1 MSESFRAVRLKVG
14 GMHCRS
20 CSMLV
25 DMTLQDL
32 DGVQSSTTDLG
43 TGVSTVT
50 LDPAVVTVDDLIAAV
65 RAVGYEAEV
74 AE

>member
-1 MSESFRAVRLKVG
+1 MG

-65 RAVGYEAEV
+65 RAVGYEAE
-74 AE
+74 AAA